1 MADDVTKKDLQVL
14 QAILNKQIA
23 DVKKQ
28 IDEQRTKFNKDLEE
42 ENAITVR
49 VRSDLDKRIDEIAL
63 KVSALQSAVSN
74 LARAIGEI
82 ASKLSK

>member
-42 ENAITVR
+42 ENSITVR

-74 LARAIGEI
+74 LAKAIGEI
-82 ASKLSK
+82 ASTLSK

>member
-42 ENAITVR
+42 ENSITVR

-74 LARAIGEI
+74 LAKAIGEI
-82 ASKLSK
+82 ASKLSR